1 MPLVQK
7 WLNAGVPEDGM
18 ANTYYNVKI
27 LLCIDRA
34 FLGEY
39 SNALWKSGER
49 GEKFKVEGLKL
60 KVQKQ
65 RAKKGEEKS
74 KAAHQ
79 KTAGAQCAHP

>member
-1 MPLVQK
+1 VRLIQK

-49 GEKFKVEGLKL
+49 GAVY
-60 KVQKQ
+60 
-65 RAKKGEEKS
+65 S
-74 KAAHQ
+74 
-79 KTAGAQCAHP
+79 